1 MFRREALAVLA
12 VFFVVSFLDFIL
24 NGVLLASTY
33 EATSGL
39 WRPMSEVSFT
49 LVFTI
54 TLAISTCF
62 VTMYSL
68 LIEKK
73 SLGAGLRFGSL
84 FGLAIGIYLG
94 FGSYAYMPIPVSL
107 AISWLVGSV
116 IEMTVAG
123 ALVGVIVH
131 K

>member
-12 VFFVVSFLDFIL
+12 IFFAVSFLDFIL

-33 EATSGL
+33 EATSNL

-54 TLAISTCF
+54 TLAVSTCF
-62 VTMYSL
+62 VTMYTL

-73 SLGAGLRFGSL
+73 SLAAGLRFGCL
-84 FGLAIGIYLG
+84 FGLAVGIYLG
-94 FGSYAYMPIPVSL
+94 FGSYAYMPIPISL

-123 ALVGVIVH
+123 ALVGIIVRE
-131 K
+131 